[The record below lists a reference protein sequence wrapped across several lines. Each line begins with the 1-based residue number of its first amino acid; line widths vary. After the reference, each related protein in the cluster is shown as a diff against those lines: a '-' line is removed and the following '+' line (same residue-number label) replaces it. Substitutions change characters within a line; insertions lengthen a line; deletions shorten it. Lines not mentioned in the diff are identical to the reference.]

1 MWFVAGNNHSKVI
14 GRDQI
19 SASWS
24 QHDIG
29 FDLSENGSPET
40 MCDDGESGYLVISGI
55 TAVNILLQIQLQL
68 LLLQTRSSAIA
79 QGPRDASCQWK
90 SCQLPLNSA
99 ETTYTTSPDQI
110 DGMKLEI

>member
-55 TAVNILLQIQLQL
+55 TAVSILLQIQLQP
-68 LLLQTRSSAIA
+68 LLLQIKLPKTTL
-79 QGPRDASCQWK
+79 GP
-90 SCQLPLNSA
+90 
-99 ETTYTTSPDQI
+99 
-110 DGMKLEI
+110 